1 MHGSKG
7 SAQLRAVQVH
17 QVMAEPVGLHDPDR
31 PGVHLVL
38 TQRQHRLA
46 AAHRLWRLGGASATL
61 SAIARTQA
69 AAPGAASRGAGRC
82 KLFFVRSGFQANA
95 EGHESRLQV
104 EDGAV
109 HSLESSMKKSVRE
122 TGLAH
127 RRRGF
132 SVLSLVVWMSLG
144 GLCVYILVLL
154 IPALNEYIAVSQ
166 AVRRVASPELATR
179 LEKREAFDKQ
189 REIDNIQSISG
200 KDLMITMEKGYV
212 VVAFSYDRPIVK
224 IGNALVLIRFS
235 GSGRAATY

>member
-1 MHGSKG
+1 M
-7 SAQLRAVQVH
+7 
-17 QVMAEPVGLHDPDR
+17 
-31 PGVHLVL
+31 
-38 TQRQHRLA
+38 
-46 AAHRLWRLGGASATL
+46 
-61 SAIARTQA
+61 
-69 AAPGAASRGAGRC
+69 
-82 KLFFVRSGFQANA
+82 
-95 EGHESRLQV
+95 
-104 EDGAV
+104 AV

-200 KDLMITMEKGYV
+200 KDLVITTEKGYV

-235 GSGRAATY
+235 GSSRAAPY